1 MVDVLIGNF
10 PYLLE
15 GLGVALVLLVALLLV
30 GVTIGLFVALLQ
42 VYGPRN
48 AWVRV
53 PIFVFERV
61 FRGVPIIILLFIFYY
76 GLSGIYDISSFAA
89 AILGLGLRSGAY
101 QSQIFRSALQSV
113 DAGQMVAAR
122 AMGMS
127 KVQAIAFIVVPQAV
141 RYAMG
146 PWTNEFSAELKDTSL
161 AYVIGVVELTRQ
173 AKYIISS
180 NHGHILLVF
189 GVAAAMY
196 FVVNKFGNSFFYWL
210 EARYAVPG
218 SERRIFSGRRG

>member
-1 MVDVLIGNF
+1 MIHEVLISNL
-10 PYLLE
+10 PYLLQ
-15 GLGVALVLLVALLLV
+15 GLGVALVLLAALLAL
-30 GVTIGLFVALLQ
+30 GISLGLLIALLQ
-42 VYGPRN
+42 VYGPKRW
-48 AWVRV
+48 WVRT

-76 GLSGIYDISSFAA
+76 GLSGFYDISSFAA

-113 DAGQMVAAR
+113 DTGQMTAAR

-127 KVQAIAFIVVPQAV
+127 KIQAIFSIVVPQAF
-141 RYAMG
+141 RYAIG

-180 NHGHILLVF
+180 TQGNILIVF
-189 GVAAAMY
+189 AVAALMY
-196 FVVNKFGNSFFYWL
+196 FVVNKIGNSFLYRL
-210 EARYAVPG
+210 EARLSVPG
-218 SERRIFSGRRG
+218 FENRSLSQR

>member
-1 MVDVLIGNF
+1 MVDILISNF

-15 GLGVALVLLVALLLV
+15 GLGVALVLLAALLVL
-30 GVTIGLFVALLQ
+30 GIALGLFIALLQ
-42 VYGPRN
+42 VYGPRSW
-48 AWVRV
+48 WVRA

-76 GLSGIYDISSFAA
+76 GLSGLYDISSFAA

-113 DAGQMVAAR
+113 DTGQMTAAR

-127 KVQAIAFIVVPQAV
+127 KTQAIFLIVVPQAF
-141 RYAMG
+141 RYAIG

-180 NHGHILLVF
+180 NHGHILIVF
-189 GVAAAMY
+189 AVAAAMY

-218 SERRIFSGRRG
+218 SERRILSRRG